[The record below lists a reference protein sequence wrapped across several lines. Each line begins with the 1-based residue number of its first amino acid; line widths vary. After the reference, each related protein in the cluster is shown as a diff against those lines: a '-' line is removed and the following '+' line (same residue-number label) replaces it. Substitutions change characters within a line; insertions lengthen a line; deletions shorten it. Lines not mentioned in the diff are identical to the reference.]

1 MKHLL
6 LLITFTLSLF
16 AQNPNSFSALG
27 DVIYNDIEKFEK
39 LKALPSMK
47 EYEENIENYI
57 TAAKQT
63 KKIGFGVDAKE
74 EGVNAKEYLKALREL
89 SAKHDA
95 IIVTSRKRFSEAIN
109 DEDSETVNLMLTYGV
124 IDPEN
129 YKTELI
135 AYYEEFGED
144 HNLSAITPLYDE
156 HLKSIKKDDNVTKM
170 SDEQRE
176 AIENEARLKRLRAR
190 MKAKEES
197 LEKSVKEEQEREKQ
211 KVLSTHK
218 ESLAK

>member
-1 MKHLL
+1 MKRFLL
-6 LLITFTLSLF
+6 LLTFTLSLF

-27 DVIYNDIEKFEK
+27 DVIYNDIAKFEK
-39 LKALPSMK
+39 LKSMPSMK
-47 EYEENIENYI
+47 AYQQNIENYI

-63 KKIGFGVDAKE
+63 KKMGFDVDAKE

-95 IIVTSRKRFSEAIN
+95 IIVTSRKRFSEAMN
-109 DEDSETVNLMLTYGV
+109 DEDSETINLMLTYGV

-135 AYYEEFGED
+135 AYYDENGED
-144 HNLSAITPLYDE
+144 QNLSAVKALYE
-156 HLKSIKKDDNVTKM
+156 AHLKSIKKDDNVTKM

-176 AIENEARLKRLRAR
+176 TIENEARIKRIRAR
-190 MKAKEES
+190 MKAKEDS
-197 LEKSVKEEQEREKQ
+197 LEKSVKDEQDREKK
-211 KVLSTHK
+211 KVLDAHK
-218 ESLAK
+218 ESLGQ

>member
-1 MKHLL
+1 MKHFLL
-6 LLITFTLSLF
+6 LLTFALSLF
-16 AQNPNSFSALG
+16 AQNPNSFAALG
-27 DVIYNDIEKFEK
+27 DVIYDDIEKFEK
-39 LKALPSMK
+39 LKAMPSMK
-47 EYEENIENYI
+47 EYAQNIESYI
-57 TAAKQT
+57 TTAKQT
-63 KKIGFGVDAKE
+63 KKMGFSVDAKE
-74 EGVNAKEYLKALREL
+74 EGVKAKDYLKALREL
-89 SAKHDA
+89 SLKHDA
-95 IIVTSRKRFSEAIN
+95 IIVTSRKRFDEAMT

-144 HNLSAITPLYDE
+144 HNLSAVTPLYEE
-156 HLKSIKKDDNVTKM
+156 HLKSIKKEDNVTKM
-170 SDEQRE
+170 SDAQRE
-176 AIENEARLKRLRAR
+176 AIENEARLIRLRAR

-218 ESLAK
+218 ESLAQ